1 MSSTPLRPQDI
12 AGLSS
17 GFGGQLLGPGD
28 QGYEEHRRVWNGMI
42 DKRPA
47 LIARCH
53 TEGDVV
59 AAVNF
64 AREHGL
70 LLAVRGG
77 GHSFAGFSTCD
88 GGLVLDLSPMQAVEV
103 DPDRRVARAAGGVTW
118 SIFDAATH
126 AHGLAS
132 TGGLIS
138 TTGIAGLTLGG
149 GIGWLQRKCGL
160 ACDNLLS
167 VRLVT
172 AAGEIVRASEAEN
185 AELFWGLRGGGGNF
199 GVVTS
204 FEFRLH
210 PVGSVVG
217 GLMLFAASRAAEV
230 MRSYRE
236 YVRDCPDELTTWL
249 SAITAPAADFV
260 PDDLQGR
267 AALALLA
274 CHCGDPADAEL
285 ALQPLR
291 NLGPAV
297 DLIESMPYP
306 ALQSMLDEDLPPGV
320 RCYLKAGYTAE
331 LTDPLIDAIV
341 EHTSA
346 MPSPSSTFDFHHMG
360 GAVARVSDD
369 ATAFSARRSAFC
381 FNIVGVWHEA
391 ADDHVNRAWV
401 RQFASALEPFGT
413 GGVYVNFTAEP
424 GAVASAYS
432 DKQYARLRA
441 LKDQYDPTN
450 LFRLNQN
457 IPGRH
462 NGQGAGMQSSA

>member
-1 MSSTPLRPQDI
+1 MSSTTLRPQDI
-12 AGLSS
+12 ASLTD
-17 GFGGQLLGPGD
+17 GFAGELVRPD
-28 QGYEEHRRVWNGMI
+28 DDDYDEHRRVWNGMI

-47 LIARCH
+47 LIARCRSNS
-53 TEGDVV
+53 DVV

-64 AREHGL
+64 ARDHDL

-88 GGLVLDLSPMQAVEV
+88 GGLVLDLSLMQSVEV
-103 DPDRRVARAAGGVTW
+103 DADRKVARAEGGVTW
-118 SIFDAATH
+118 SVFDAATH

-160 ACDNLLS
+160 ACDNLLA
-167 VRLVT
+167 VELVT
-172 AAGEIVRASEAEN
+172 AAGETVRASEAQN

-210 PVGSVVG
+210 AVNEVVG
-217 GLMLFAASRAAEV
+217 GLMLFEASRAAEV
-230 MRSYRE
+230 MRSYRD
-236 YVRDCPDELTTWL
+236 YVHACPDELTTWL

-260 PDDLQGR
+260 PADLQGK
-267 AALALLA
+267 AALAVLA
-274 CHCGDPADAEL
+274 CHCGDPTDAER
-285 ALQPLR
+285 AIRPLR
-291 NLGPAV
+291 ELGPSV
-297 DLIESMPYP
+297 DLIESQPYP
-306 ALQSMLDEDLPPGV
+306 VLQSMFDEDLPAGV

-341 EHTSA
+341 EHTAA
-346 MPSPSSTFDFHHMG
+346 MPSASSTFDFHHMG
-360 GAVARVSDD
+360 GAVARVADD
-369 ATAFSARRSAFC
+369 ATAYGDRRSAFC
-381 FNIVGVWHEA
+381 FNVVGVWHDA
-391 ADDHVNRAWV
+391 ADDGTNRAWV
-401 RQFASALEPFGT
+401 RRFASALEPFGT

-424 GAVASAYS
+424 GPVRASYG
-432 DKQYARLRA
+432 DKKYARLRA
-441 LKDQYDPTN
+441 LKSQYDPTN

-457 IPGRH
+457 IPL
-462 NGQGAGMQSSA
+462 